1 MSTDLMNELNAKLN
15 SEVFPLVNK
24 PGRYTGNEINVI
36 KKDWSNELV
45 KFALIF
51 PDLYEIGMSHIGFE
65 ILYHILNQQR
75 NALAERVYAPAA
87 DMEEKLRAKGLPL
100 FSLESKQPLCKF
112 DVLGFTLQYELHYT
126 NVVNILD
133 LAGLPIW
140 SQERDNAHPLV
151 IAGGP
156 CAFNPEPLADFID
169 AFVIGDGEE
178 LVVELIELLHQAKS
192 RKLARNEILSQMARM
207 RGIYVPQFYQ
217 VQYDERGRVSSI
229 KPREP
234 ELPQPI
240 VANTIEEL
248 KPHYYPLKPLV
259 PLIETTHDRYSVEIM
274 RGCTQGCRFC
284 NAGVIYRPVRER
296 PVAELVQQVTTVIRN
311 TGYDEIS
318 LASLSTSDYS
328 QILPLLDRLTSV
340 LEPQMV
346 NVSFPS
352 LRTETFSPE
361 LARHASK
368 VKKSGLTLAPEAG
381 TERLRNI
388 INKTN
393 SNADLLRS
401 VEIAFNEGWDKVKL
415 YFMIGQPGET
425 NDDLD
430 GIVGL
435 IRDALKIAHRYK
447 RSSLH
452 VSISPFSPKP
462 HTPFQW
468 AAQNSISEIQSK
480 VFYLKDRLPQSGR
493 MKLNWREPEVS
504 FLEGIMARGD
514 RRLGAVIARAWELG
528 ARFDAWSEQFR
539 YELWL
544 QAFRESGIEPDDYA
558 RGRDVDELLPW
569 DHISKGVSKEF
580 LKREYLW
587 ALDERI
593 TPDCRDSLCNAC
605 GLMSHPA
612 CEEILFQKRE
622 AAAGEIAR
630 SAPNE
635 GSEAIEF
642 GRIPKKI
649 KTAAEPAIRILR
661 LKYEKKE
668 PIRFTSH
675 LDLIRIFE
683 RSFRRAGIKLV
694 YSQGFHPHPKI
705 AYGPPLAMGF
715 TSDAEYL
722 DLQYYREQERDIKLA
737 LNRNLPAGLYVLD
750 TRILYGKPHS
760 LTSIINRAEYQVTL
774 YRQFDQSYLNQVI
787 AQFLQRSQ
795 IVMERVRDNS
805 TQQMDIRP
813 FIDTIAVDGP
823 SSQLRLSLNFVN
835 GKTVRVQEVLNLML
849 GLTDEEIALSR
860 IHRTNLFVQYGDL
873 RLTPM
878 EI

>member
-1 MSTDLMNELNAKLN
+1 MSTDLMNELDAKLN
-15 SEVFPLVNK
+15 SEIFPLVNK
-24 PGRYTGNEINVI
+24 PGRYLGNEINVI
-36 KKDWSNELV
+36 KKDWSDELV

-75 NALAERVYAPAA
+75 DALAERVYAPAA

-100 FSLESKQPLCKF
+100 FSLESKQPLKNF

-126 NVVNILD
+126 NVLNILD
-133 LAGLPIW
+133 LAGMPIL
-140 SQERDNAHPLV
+140 SQERDDAHPLV

-178 LVVELIELLHQAKS
+178 LVVELTHLLRQAKS
-192 RKLARNEILSQMARM
+192 NKLARNEILSRMARM
-207 RGIYVPQFYQ
+207 PGIYVPQFYQ
-217 VQYDERGRVSSI
+217 VQYDERGQVRSI
-229 KPREP
+229 EP
-234 ELPQPI
+234 KESDLPQPV
-240 VANTIEEL
+240 VARTIEEL
-248 KPHYYPLKPLV
+248 KPEYYPLKPLV

-296 PVAELVQQVTTVIRN
+296 SMNELVQQVTAVIRN

-425 NDDLD
+425 DDDLD

-452 VSISPFSPKP
+452 ISISPFSPKP
-462 HTPFQW
+462 QTPFQW
-468 AAQNSISEIQSK
+468 AAQNSIGEIQQK

-504 FLEGIMARGD
+504 FLEGVMARGD
-514 RRLGAVIARAWELG
+514 RRLGAVIARAWKLG

-539 YELWL
+539 YELWV
-544 QAFRESGIEPDDYA
+544 QAFQELGVEPNDYA
-558 RGRDVDELLPW
+558 RERGIDEVLPW
-569 DHISKGVSKEF
+569 DHISKGVSKDF
-580 LKREYLW
+580 LKREYQW
-587 ALDERI
+587 AREERS
-593 TPDCRDSLCNAC
+593 TPDCRDSFCNAC
-605 GLMSHPA
+605 GLMSQAA
-612 CEEILFQKRE
+612 CEKILFQKNAGTAE
-622 AAAGEIAR
+622 AATMPAAK
-630 SAPNE
+630 S
-635 GSEAIEF
+635 GSEEIEF
-642 GRIPKKI
+642 GRVPKKI
-649 KTAAEPAIRILR
+649 KVAAEPAIRILR
-661 LKYEKKE
+661 LKYEKRE

-683 RSFRRAGIKLV
+683 RSFRRAAIRLV

-722 DLQYYREQERDIKLA
+722 DLHYYREQERDIKLA
-737 LNRNLPAGLYVLD
+737 LNRNLPAGLQVLE
-750 TRILYGKPHS
+750 TRVLYGKPHS
-760 LTSIINRAEYQVTL
+760 LTSIINRAEYHVAL

-787 AQFLQRSQ
+787 AEFLQRPQ
-795 IVMERVRDNS
+795 IIMERIRDNGA
-805 TQQMDIRP
+805 QQMDIRP
-813 FIDTIAVDGP
+813 FIETIEVDGQ
-823 SSQLRLSLNFVN
+823 SSQLLLSLNFVN

-860 IHRTNLFVQYGDL
+860 IHRTNLLVQYGDL

>member
-1 MSTDLMNELNAKLN
+1 MNELDAKLN
-15 SEVFPLVNK
+15 SEIFPLVNK
-24 PGRYTGNEINVI
+24 PGRYIGNEINVI

-45 KFALIF
+45 KYALIF

-65 ILYHILNQQR
+65 ILYHILNQQP

-87 DMEEKLRAKGLPL
+87 DMEEKLRATGLPL
-100 FSLESKQPLCKF
+100 FSLESKQPLQNF

-126 NVVNILD
+126 NVLNILD
-133 LAGLPIW
+133 LAGLPIL
-140 SQERDNAHPLV
+140 SQERDDAHPLV

-178 LVVELIELLHQAKS
+178 LVVELTHLLQQAKS
-192 RKLARNEILSQMARM
+192 RKLTRNEILSQMAQLP
-207 RGIYVPQFYQ
+207 GIYVPQFYQ
-217 VQYDERGRVSSI
+217 VQYDENGRVRSVDA
-229 KPREP
+229 KEKG
-234 ELPQPI
+234 LPQPV
-240 VANTIEEL
+240 VARTIEEL
-248 KPHYYPLKPLV
+248 KPEYYPLKPLV

-296 PVAELVQQVTTVIRN
+296 PVEELVQQVTTVVRN

-352 LRTETFSPE
+352 LRTETFSAE

-381 TERLRNI
+381 TERLRNV

-425 NDDLD
+425 DDDLD

-435 IRDALKIAHRYK
+435 IREALKIAHRYK

-452 VSISPFSPKP
+452 ISISPFSPKP
-462 HTPFQW
+462 QTPFQW
-468 AAQNSISEIQSK
+468 AAQDSISEIQRK

-514 RRLGAVIARAWELG
+514 RRLGAVIARAWQLG

-539 YELWL
+539 FDLWE
-544 QAFRESGIEPDDYA
+544 QAFQELGIATADYTRQRELNE
-558 RGRDVDELLPW
+558 VLPW
-569 DHISKGVSKEF
+569 DHISKGVSKDF
-580 LKREYLW
+580 LKREYQW
-587 ALDERI
+587 ALEERI
-593 TPDCRDSLCNAC
+593 TPDCRDSFCHAC
-605 GLMSHPA
+605 GMMSQPV
-612 CEEILFQKRE
+612 CEQILFQKSEDSSGTPSRP
-622 AAAGEIAR
+622 AAD
-630 SAPNE
+630 E
-635 GSEAIEF
+635 GSKQVDY
-642 GRIPKKI
+642 GRIPKKL
-649 KTAAEPAIRILR
+649 KVPTEPAVRILR

-668 PIRFTSH
+668 SIRFTSH

-683 RSFRRAGIKLV
+683 RSFRRASIKLV

-715 TSDAEYL
+715 TSAAEYL
-722 DLQYYREQERDIKLA
+722 DLHYYREQERDIKLA
-737 LNRNLPAGLYVLD
+737 LNRNLPAGLQVLD

-760 LTSIINRAEYQVTL
+760 LTSIINRAEYQVKL
-774 YRQFDQSYLNQVI
+774 HRHFDQSYLTQVI
-787 AQFLQRSQ
+787 AEFLQQPQ
-795 IVMERVRDNS
+795 IVMERIRDNGA
-805 TQQMDIRP
+805 QQMDIRP
-813 FIDTIAVDGP
+813 FIERIAVDGT
-823 SSQLRLSLNFVN
+823 SGCLLLSLNFIN
-835 GKTVRVQEVLNLML
+835 GKTVRVQEVLNVML

-860 IHRTNLFVQYGDL
+860 IHRNNLFIQYGDL